1 MQILRA
7 PYIVFI
13 LKVVKKAEKMLLY
26 WQWNL
31 VWKLNFLCNIN
42 NYVIF
47 LWLGRCYQMLLIKE
61 HSEMLEEF
69 RLLKRSTLWSIKRII
84 LFCLMLKPVFILIK
98 PHKIQNRISKTRFEK
113 TQAIKKV
120 TKTIAERLQIYSFI

>member
-61 HSEMLEEF
+61 HSEMLEE
-69 RLLKRSTLWSIKRII
+69 LG
-84 LFCLMLKPVFILIK
+84 C
-98 PHKIQNRISKTRFEK
+98 
-113 TQAIKKV
+113 
-120 TKTIAERLQIYSFI
+120 